1 MTHEALPLANQRV
14 VIVGG
19 TSGMGMGAARATAR
33 AGAEVIV
40 VARRPPANMS
50 IEQGDHG
57 SILFRALDMTDD
69 AAVERLFEDLGTI
82 DHLLVT
88 ATPPSPA
95 GAFLS
100 QSMSDAQAAL
110 QGLHYVYHRRPR
122 NQASDRPFHDDGG
135 VRGPGGLDACPRA

>member
-19 TSGMGMGAARATAR
+19 TSGMGMGAARATTR

-57 SILFRALDMTDD
+57 SIERPQVLEQPLDGDIISHVERPEQDVD
-69 AAVERLFEDLGTI
+69 AAECKC
-82 DHLLVT
+82 T
-88 ATPPSPA
+88 AV
-95 GAFLS
+95 
-100 QSMSDAQAAL
+100 AA
-110 QGLHYVYHRRPR
+110 RR
-122 NQASDRPFHDDGG
+122 
-135 VRGPGGLDACPRA
+135 RG